1 MKTLRLDG
9 SNLTVGVLAQAACGA
24 CQIRLS
30 DAGLERMRSARE
42 LVDRVIEQRVPVYGV
57 TTGLGGRSSES
68 LDAQTLQAFS
78 IQTLRGRAQAMGPKA
93 PQEIVR
99 AAMIVRANTMLTGYS
114 GAQPQVAMHLAACL
128 NANLTPVVG
137 EVGSIGAADLV
148 QNATLGLALIG
159 EGEMQDASGDIGPS
173 AVKMRANGIAPLTLG
188 PKDGLALANHT
199 GFSTG
204 AAALACHA
212 AEIAYEVTQ
221 TAASLSLEAFRAN
234 LTPFMPNVLAA
245 KLLPGQ
251 SLAATG
257 MRERL
262 EGSLLWDKKQARRLQ
277 DPLSY
282 RNICQIHGATASA
295 LEQARLVI
303 KIEANGSSDNP
314 VTLIESDEIISCGNY
329 YTAELGQVIEGI
341 SRAIVPQ
348 AMAQLS
354 RMSKLLHPDFSGL
367 PAFLAQENSGSNG
380 FAPVMKTAEAWL
392 AKLAHAA
399 QPVPIWPSINA
410 NGVEDCL
417 PNSPQSIC
425 ALSTVT
431 DCMRHLNALELL
443 IAAQAIELRACQAEM
458 APFVQGTFTMVRM
471 HAEALHIDRSFVRD
485 VDKLVQVMQAGEN
498 SALFPVCAMSRI

>member
-1 MKTLRLDG
+1 MKALRLDG
-9 SNLTVGVLAQAACGA
+9 SNLTVGVLARAACGEY
-24 CQIRLS
+24 QVELS
-30 DAGLERMRSARE
+30 DTGLERMRRARA

-57 TTGLGGRSSES
+57 TTGLGARSSEA
-68 LDAQTLQAFS
+68 LDAHTLQEFS
-78 IQTLRGRAQAMGPKA
+78 IQTLRGRAQAMGSKA
-93 PQEIVR
+93 PREIVR

-114 GAQPQVAMHLAACL
+114 GARPQVALHLAACL

-159 EGEMQDASGDIGPS
+159 EGEMQDASGEIGPS
-173 AVKMRANGIAPLTLG
+173 ADKMRAYGITPLTLG

-199 GFSTG
+199 GFSSG

-212 AEIAYEVTQ
+212 AEVAFEVAQ

-234 LTPFMPNVLAA
+234 LTPFKHSVLAA
-245 KLLPGQ
+245 KPLPGQ
-251 SLAATG
+251 SLVAAG
-257 MRERL
+257 LRARL
-262 EGSLLWDKKQARRLQ
+262 EGSLLWDEKHARRLQ

-295 LEQARLVI
+295 LEQARLVVE
-303 KIEANGSSDNP
+303 IEANGSSDNP
-314 VTLIESDEIISCGNY
+314 IALIESDEIISCGNY
-329 YTAELGQVIEGI
+329 YTAELGQGIEGI
-341 SRAIVPQ
+341 SRAIASQ

-392 AKLAHAA
+392 AKLVHAA

-417 PNSPQSIC
+417 PNSPQSIS
-425 ALSTVT
+425 ALSTAVE
-431 DCMRHLNALELL
+431 CMRHMNALELL
-443 IAAQAIELRACQAEM
+443 IAAQAIELRACQVEM
-458 APFVQGTFTMVRM
+458 APFVQGTFAMVRT
-471 HAEALHIDRSFVRD
+471 HAKALTIDRSFGCD
-485 VDKLVQVMQAGEN
+485 VDGLVQVMRAGAS
-498 SALFPVCAMSRI
+498 SALFPVCAMSRK